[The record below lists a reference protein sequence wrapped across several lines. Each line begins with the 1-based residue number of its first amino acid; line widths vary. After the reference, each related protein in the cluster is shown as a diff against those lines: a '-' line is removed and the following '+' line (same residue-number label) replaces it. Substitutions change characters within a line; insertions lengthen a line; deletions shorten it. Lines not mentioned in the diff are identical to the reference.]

1 MTTPRN
7 AKSTPHTSLAPG
19 VQLKGRSA
27 RPSLSAGAKHE
38 AGHAFTSFCFVN
50 LVNRE
55 GFPAMPFRSDA
66 IDYATMLAFS

>member
-1 MTTPRN
+1 MATTLIKN
-7 AKSTPHTSLAPG
+7 ARVFNSWLHTFLDG
-19 VQLKGRSA
+19 WLLIDGGRV
-27 RPSLSAGAKHE
+27 RY
-38 AGHAFTSFCFVN
+38 AFTSFCFVN